1 MHRKPCRHYI
11 TKMLRENHQML
22 NRKSIENKIV
32 KERELTA
39 VQAMEDMATVMA
51 IPVQVKNKT
60 IWVRT
65 DIPENGNKLLRTL
78 KMRIPSKI
86 ISST

>member
-1 MHRKPCRHYI
+1 
-11 TKMLRENHQML
+11 ML